1 MTEQLKFVDLDKVN
15 GGMKWERGHKSQYVV
30 DMRGGVF
37 EFLGTTVTFDV
48 SGRPSSITH
57 T

>member
-48 SGRPSSITH
+48 SGRPSCIAH